1 MYSVPIF
8 SMTLRRRES
17 RVGAMVK
24 VIKAMMMRGWTTKAT
39 KRLTGV
45 SWGTRM
51 EFDAVSG
58 EVMVGRERA
67 V

>member
-8 SMTLRRRES
+8 SMMLRRRES

-39 KRLTGV
+39 KRLTSV

-51 EFDAVSG
+51 GFDAVSG
-58 EVMVGRERA
+58 DFVVECEGMV
-67 V
+67 

>member
-17 RVGAMVK
+17 KVGAMVK

-45 SWGTRM
+45 SWGKRM

-58 EVMVGRERA
+58 DMMVECERVM
-67 V
+67 